1 MSSFPRSLAEE
12 QPSVMKPTKHRRQKK
27 SRRKERERV
36 GGDPVNSSRQPPE
49 SIEAQAHTGDR
60 TWEVP
65 PQGDDSLLGKHA
77 ILLQLCVSL
86 SCT

>member
-1 MSSFPRSLAEE
+1 MTLSIQAD
-12 QPSVMKPTKHRRQKK
+12 K
-27 SRRKERERV
+27 
-36 GGDPVNSSRQPPE
+36 

-86 SCT
+86 SCI